1 MEKQLLD
8 RFQGFVKHLIRE
20 ELVQVLDEARADKVY
35 ELILKVSGAGPFDG
49 GCVFVAQAIQKRI
62 GGSIKV
68 LVSSDNV
75 AQHAVVQKN
84 NIFYDYGGSASKE
97 EIIKRFEK
105 NEMQQ
110 ISGIR
115 DLKTGDLPEAKRADV
130 KFVKML
136 ASFLLKEELVQVL
149 DEGKVDQLKQKF
161 PDSSDDIDKLNQ
173 ADTTPTK
180 KYLVW
185 AVKMLTTTKEPLDN
199 IVQSFQKFDKEQHK
213 LKNKD
218 IFQFKSPEAVFDAF
232 REYENSEDAEKK
244 QGKEKEKEKQL
255 QEKKQQFI
263 KKIIREEIDKAVS
276 SNNEWWWGDFP
287 IEFQKIPK
295 EPGSEPIPK
304 GTVRLYHQTEAKF
317 LPFIAK
323 DGLSIKHA
331 KGIEGPK
338 AIYASTTGF
347 YGSPDKVPTV
357 EFFVPID
364 KWDSPFVLMDV
375 PLENIIA
382 LHLQW
387 HGSVRYLEENDLM
400 EEACKGGYDFLLK
413 NKDGSEDRIS
423 DEAKAT
429 AYVKYKYC
437 KSDK

>member
-20 ELVQVLDEARADKVY
+20 EIDKV
-35 ELILKVSGAGPFDG
+35 
-49 GCVFVAQAIQKRI
+49 
-62 GGSIKV
+62 
-68 LVSSDNV
+68 
-75 AQHAVVQKN
+75 
-84 NIFYDYGGSASKE
+84 
-97 EIIKRFEK
+97 
-105 NEMQQ
+105 
-110 ISGIR
+110 
-115 DLKTGDLPEAKRADV
+115 
-130 KFVKML
+130 
-136 ASFLLKEELVQVL
+136 
-149 DEGKVDQLKQKF
+149 
-161 PDSSDDIDKLNQ
+161 
-173 ADTTPTK
+173 
-180 KYLVW
+180 
-185 AVKMLTTTKEPLDN
+185 
-199 IVQSFQKFDKEQHK
+199 
-213 LKNKD
+213 
-218 IFQFKSPEAVFDAF
+218 
-232 REYENSEDAEKK
+232 
-244 QGKEKEKEKQL
+244 
-255 QEKKQQFI
+255 
-263 KKIIREEIDKAVS
+263 VS